1 MMEIHDELEIEIF
14 HTLEKIRRVENMI
27 RKHIEAQSEGLI
39 TNQYYSLKKELSQ
52 QLADLLSN
60 ATNTNVQIAA

>member
-1 MMEIHDELEIEIF
+1 MEIHDELEIEIF
-14 HTLEKIRRVENMI
+14 HTLENIRRVESMI
-27 RKHIEAQSEGLI
+27 RKHVEAKSENLI
-39 TNQYYSLKKELSQ
+39 VNQYYSLKKELSQ

>member
-1 MMEIHDELEIEIF
+1 MEIHDELEIEIF
-14 HTLEKIRRVENMI
+14 HTLENIRRVEGMI
-27 RKHIEAQSEGLI
+27 RKHVEAKSENLI
-39 TNQYYSLKKELSQ
+39 INQYESLKKELSQ